1 MSAYRHADN
10 DNDKVKTLN
19 SKSNQSDKAVSSR
32 KCPMCS
38 KNTVQEF
45 RPFCSRR
52 CADLDL
58 GKWLDGNYAIA
69 GHADAEEDGALP
81 SQEQVFDKK
90 IEESE

>member
-1 MSAYRHADN
+1 MAVYTQADN
-10 DNDKVKTLN
+10 DNSESSSVKSNT
-19 SKSNQSDKAVSSR
+19 NQSDKAKYSR
-32 KCPMCS
+32 KCPMCD
-38 KNTVQEF
+38 KNTAQEF

-58 GKWLDGNYAIA
+58 GKWLGGGYAIA

-81 SQEQVFDKK
+81 TQEQFFDKK